1 MASENYAELPDYLN
15 QSNAEKMYQTCG
27 QKLESVNEED
37 AKIGNK
43 SFTISNTFEGKQD
56 SAIPF
61 AQVSANV
68 QLLVTPTPKLSEKSK
83 LTNEDAKRVLER
95 QLTMQ
100 LMPMYRVR
108 QRSAG
113 LKPVQSNRIE

>member
-1 MASENYAELPDYLN
+1 M
-15 QSNAEKMYQTCG
+15 
-27 QKLESVNEED
+27 
-37 AKIGNK
+37 
-43 SFTISNTFEGKQD
+43 QD
-56 SAIPF
+56 GPVSF

-83 LTNEDAKRVLER
+83 LTNEDAKRVLGR

-108 QRSAG
+108 QRSAV
-113 LKPVQSNRIE
+113 LKPMTSNKIE